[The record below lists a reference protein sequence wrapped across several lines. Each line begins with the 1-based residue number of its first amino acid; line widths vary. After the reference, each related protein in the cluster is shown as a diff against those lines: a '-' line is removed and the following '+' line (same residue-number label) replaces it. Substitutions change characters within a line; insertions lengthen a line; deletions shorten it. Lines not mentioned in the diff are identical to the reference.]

1 MTSQATSYAGGTT
14 AGNFT
19 LIFSGAT
26 IGTFIEDFSYEEER
40 LTEVAEKQNFWATEV
55 IIDGRHPAQIYRST
69 FKLYTETGSLGGI
82 FDAILGLNSLITEDP
97 QLLTVNDGTGATV
110 RYNFGQCY
118 FKAPARPETPAR
130 FNRHE
135 AMIFE
140 VDFVGK
146 TLPTV
151 V

>member
-1 MTSQATSYAGGTT
+1 MTQTTSFAGGTT

-26 IGTFIEDFSYEEER
+26 IGNFIEDFDYKEER
-40 LTEVAEKQNFWATEV
+40 LTEIIETQNFWADTV
-55 IIDGRHPAQIYRST
+55 ILDGRYPAQVYRTT
-69 FKLYTETGSLGGI
+69 FKLYTETGSLGGL
-82 FDAILGLNSLITEDP
+82 FDAFLQFNSLITEDP

-110 RYNFGQCY
+110 RYNFGNCY
-118 FKAPARPETPAR
+118 FKGPARPEDPPR

-146 TLPTV
+146 SLPTV

>member
-1 MTSQATSYAGGTT
+1 MTQTTSFAGGTT

-26 IGTFIEDFSYEEER
+26 VGTFIEDFSYEEER
-40 LTEVAEKQNFWATEV
+40 LTEIAERHLFWASTV
-55 IIDGRHPAQIYRST
+55 ILDGRNPAQIYRST

-82 FDAILGLNSLITEDP
+82 FNAILSLNSLITEDP

-110 RYNFGQCY
+110 RYNFGNCY
-118 FKAPARPETPAR
+118 FKSPARPEEPAR

-135 AMIFE
+135 AMVFE

>member
-1 MTSQATSYAGGTT
+1 MTTQATSFAGGTT
-14 AGNFT
+14 SGNFK
-19 LIFSGAT
+19 LIFDGVQV
-26 IGTFIEDFSYEEER
+26 GGFVEDFDFKEER
-40 LTEVAEKQNFWATEV
+40 LTEVAEKQNFWATQV
-55 IIDGRHPAQIYRST
+55 ILDGRNPAQIYRST

-82 FDAILGLNSLITEDP
+82 FAAILGLNSLITEDP
-97 QLLTVNDGTGATV
+97 KLLTVNDGTAAIV
-110 RYNFGQCY
+110 RYNFGNCY
-118 FKAPARPETPAR
+118 FKAPARPETPSR

-135 AMIFE
+135 AMIYE